1 MARTTL
7 HGPEY
12 EDTLGTARTILQ
24 QLALTFLGSGLVD
37 CLDRLGF
44 SRVRPWEHGARRT
57 Y

>member
-37 CLDRLGF
+37 CLDRFGF
-44 SRVRPWEHGARRT
+44 VHGNMEPDEHT
-57 Y
+57 KP